1 MDNCEKLIKMDEL
14 RKKRVKADLESDQK
28 VMGELVAEYENIGAV
43 ACAEF
48 CKKKRDYFL
57 GYHHARP

>member
-1 MDNCEKLIKMDEL
+1 MDEL